1 VIHRDLKPQNLLV
14 TNDWT
19 CKVADFGA
27 STIKPTQTVAMTVIG
42 TPLYCAPEG
51 MHTPTCK

>member
-1 VIHRDLKPQNLLV
+1 MIHRDLKPQNLLV